1 MIPDLSPVRGEVHGA
16 LVCVRG
22 DVSLVEFCRFQD
34 PLGTTSDW
42 DPCLRQG
49 LTWLHRAASNS
60 RALWCCW
67 SSTIHAW
74 PVLADNGSCLGTSG
88 KRSGPMLSV
97 QSIATGNGEGPRG
110 TPHSGPGAWCVGW
123 HRLSVAKLQKEQ
135 QEEPKAGEGS
145 PDVLLETL

>member
-1 MIPDLSPVRGEVHGA
+1 M
-16 LVCVRG
+16 
-22 DVSLVEFCRFQD
+22 SLVSQ
-34 PLGTTSDW
+34 
-42 DPCLRQG
+42 
-49 LTWLHRAASNS
+49 LHTR
-60 RALWCCW
+60 
-67 SSTIHAW
+67 